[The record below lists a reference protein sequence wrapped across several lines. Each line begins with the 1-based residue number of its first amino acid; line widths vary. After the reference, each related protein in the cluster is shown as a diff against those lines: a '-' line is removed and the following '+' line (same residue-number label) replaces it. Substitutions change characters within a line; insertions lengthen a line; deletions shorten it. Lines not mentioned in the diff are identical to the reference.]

1 MKAWEAVQWIQSW
14 VPRRATGA
22 RAVPSLCELD
32 RGHLGD
38 SRGDRGASAVEYA
51 ILAGMIACVIVAAVT
66 LFGVNVS
73 RLFDVPTSVFH
84 P

>member
-1 MKAWEAVQWIQSW
+1 VKAWKAVPRIQSW
-14 VPRRATGA
+14 IPRRCSDA
-22 RAVPSLCELD
+22 RTVSAVCELD
-32 RGHLGD
+32 RGHPGV

-51 ILAGMIACVIVAAVT
+51 IMAGLIACVIVAAVT

-73 RLFDVPTSVFH
+73 RLFDVPSSVFH

>member
-1 MKAWEAVQWIQSW
+1 VKAWGTVSWIMAIPQHVARVRT
-14 VPRRATGA
+14 VPFI
-22 RAVPSLCELD
+22 CERD
-32 RGHLGD
+32 RGRPGT